1 MSSTFYRVLAVDFD
15 GTLSEGGA
23 APASDVLDARS
34 AARASGLRIVLV
46 TGRILG
52 KLEEVWPTVHESVD
66 CVIAENGAV
75 LLAGAWH
82 HLLADPVDRRL
93 DDALAARA
101 VPFVRGEVLLA
112 AKAADEPSIVA
123 SIRSLELGCQTVA
136 NRTALMVLP
145 AGVSKGTGLFHA
157 LGHLGLSFHNT
168 IAVGDAEN
176 DLLLYDRSELAVAVR
191 NAVQPPSERAD
202 IVLADPDGS
211 GVAAFVP
218 GDVLHGR
225 RKVHSKRWTLRL
237 CDTAEGRS
245 VVLPASQTNVLIA
258 GSTGSGKSYVAGLLT
273 RVEAHGE
280 RSGLPHRVVLGE
292 ADPTVGR
299 ATASLAVLEPGQS
312 GNCLVTWRPEH
323 FAAEAIAAFDAVV
336 VLGTEETSEV
346 VVNLAA
352 AIDEVP
358 RDEVA
363 RLLRSEIGYGVL
375 TRRDLPC
382 RAPPFR
388 VGSRSTT
395 HLRPRKSTPVIRSSS
410 IAAPIS
416 EAAWPSEPAE
426 WPGAWQ
432 ISRTCSAVVTVRCS
446 ATTFPVTTSRDGSA
460 TCSTT
465 GSSPHASRRSRRR
478 SRSTASPPRST
489 RRASIS
495 SASCMRSSRHEPP
508 CIVSLRSDSPWPNLA
523 TGARSRPGQSGQD
536 GRDGLQEPQRRRR
549 RARQGCS

>member
-23 APASDVLDARS
+23 APASDVLDAPS
-34 AARASGLRIVLV
+34 VARASGLRIVLV
-46 TGRILG
+46 IGRILG
-52 KLEEVWPTVHESVD
+52 KLEEVRPTVHESVD
-66 CVIAENGAV
+66 CVIAENG
-75 LLAGAWH
+75 
-82 HLLADPVDRRL
+82 
-93 DDALAARA
+93 
-101 VPFVRGEVLLA
+101 EVLLA
-112 AKAADEPSIVA
+112 VKAADEPSIVA
-123 SIRSLELGCQTVA
+123 SIRSLELGCQAVA
-136 NRTALMVLP
+136 NRTELMVLP
-145 AGVSKGTGLFHA
+145 AGVPKGTVLFHT

-191 NAVQPPSERAD
+191 NAVQPPRERAD

-211 GVAAFVP
+211 GVGAFVP

-225 RKVHSKRWTLRL
+225 RKVHSKRCTLRIG
-237 CDTAEGRS
+237 DTAEGRS
-245 VVLPASQTNVLIA
+245 AVLTASQTNVLIA

-273 RVEAHGE
+273 RVEAHRE
-280 RSGLPHRVVLGE
+280 RTGLPHRVVLDE
-292 ADPTVGR
+292 ADPTVER
-299 ATASLAVLEPGQS
+299 AATSLEVLEPGQS

-323 FAAEAIAAFDAVV
+323 LAAEATAAFDAVV
-336 VLGTEETSEV
+336 VLGSEETSEV

-352 AIDEVP
+352 AIGEVP

-382 RAPPFR
+382 HAPPFR

-495 SASCMRSSRHEPP
+495 SASCKRSSRHEPP
-508 CIVSLRSDSPWPNLA
+508 CMVSLRSDSPWPNLA
-523 TGARSRPGQSGQD
+523 TGAR
-536 GRDGLQEPQRRRR
+536 
-549 RARQGCS
+549 

>member
-1 MSSTFYRVLAVDFD
+1 MSSCAAMVVGAHGASTAMSSTFYRVFAVDFD
-15 GTLSEGGA
+15 GALSEGGA

-82 HLLADPVDRRL
+82 HLLADPGDRRL
-93 DDALAARA
+93 DDVLAARA

-112 AKAADEPSIVA
+112 AKVADEPSIVA
-123 SIRSLELGCQTVA
+123 RIRSLELNCQTVA
-136 NRTALMVLP
+136 NRTELMVLP
-145 AGVSKGTGLFHA
+145 AGASKGTDLFHA
-157 LGHLGLSFHNT
+157 LGHLGLSFDNT

-191 NAVQPPSERAD
+191 NAVQPPRERAD

-225 RKVHSKRWTLRL
+225 RKVHSKRCTLRIG
-237 CDTAEGRS
+237 DTAEGRS
-245 VVLPASQTNVLIA
+245 AVLTASQTNVLIA

-280 RSGLPHRVVLGE
+280 RTGLPHRVVLGE

-336 VLGTEETSEV
+336 VLGSEETSEV

-352 AIDEVP
+352 AIGEVP

-495 SASCMRSSRHEPP
+495 SASCKRSSRHEPP
-508 CIVSLRSDSPWPNLA
+508 CMVSLRSDSPWPNLA
-523 TGARSRPGQSGQD
+523 TGAR
-536 GRDGLQEPQRRRR
+536 
-549 RARQGCS
+549 